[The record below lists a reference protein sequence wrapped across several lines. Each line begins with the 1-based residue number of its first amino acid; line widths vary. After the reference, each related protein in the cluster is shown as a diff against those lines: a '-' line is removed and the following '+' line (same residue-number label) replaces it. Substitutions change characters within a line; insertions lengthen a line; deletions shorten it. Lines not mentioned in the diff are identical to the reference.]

1 MGSFNESSQKTVKV
15 KGIEGILLTWFGFSR
30 FNPTLVHRLLFLI
43 PILLLGCKGKQ
54 TEQPTQDESDSLVEA
69 SVSQS
74 PERDFL
80 VDASQNIWQRRDRFQ
95 LKLPK
100 GYYLRNATIYSEDS
114 LKFGEIAL
122 DNQELI
128 SLKTN
133 KELFLAIQNYSI
145 IKTTE
150 TNYGYSFP
158 IKPEEVEKRFVLDST
173 ATHPIKW
180 YYSISEMEWESIDD
194 WGTWNVFSFKTIQ
207 KEKITSISFY
217 NKDMKDLSID
227 KYLPILNSVRFIEQ

>member
-1 MGSFNESSQKTVKV
+1 MHLGVPKEVIQP
-15 KGIEGILLTWFGFSR
+15 L
-30 FNPTLVHRLLFLI
+30 NPTLVHRFLFLI
-43 PILLLGCKGKQ
+43 PILIFGCAGKQ
-54 TEQPTQDESDSLVEA
+54 TEQSTQGEGDSLKVETL
-69 SVSQS
+69 VSQS

-80 VDASQNIWQRRDRFQ
+80 VDANQNIWQRRDRFQ
-95 LKLPK
+95 LKLPW
-100 GYYLRNATIYSEDS
+100 GYFLRNATIYSEDS

-133 KELFLAIQNYSI
+133 KELFQAIQNYSV

-158 IKPEEVEKRFVLDST
+158 IKPEEVEKRLVLDST

-180 YYSISEMEWESIDD
+180 YYSISEMEWESSDD
-194 WGTWNVFSFKTIQ
+194 GGTWNVFSFSTIQ
-207 KEKITSISFY
+207 RDRLTMINFY

-227 KYLPILNSVRFIEQ
+227 KYLSILNSIRFIEQ